1 MFRHAELVHWMK
13 NPTKKYIPPSVDI
26 DLTNICDQ
34 DCYYCNSA
42 SFRKEH
48 PTQKKFED
56 YISLL
61 DKLSTWRQH
70 SPDSFG
76 TLHTIIFVGGGEP
89 TLFNR
94 YERVIEHAV
103 DLGFLTSLTTN
114 GSKLNKLAENID
126 HDKLRKMGWIG
137 VDVDA
142 GSEELYEFIRKSKTK
157 NMFERV
163 LKNIRMLTD
172 IGANVDLKILLSEHN
187 IDDQSL
193 HNIFVMAKDL
203 NVRQIYFRPVTDNG
217 SSFPIQDFIT
227 KLEELSDQYQ
237 VKSKFNTKKDIPRN
251 YNRCH
256 QMFQYPS
263 FCADGKI
270 YTCCENKGIK
280 RFDLGSWDQDDFRDL
295 WLSEKHMSIYNSI
308 NTNFCPPCRSHH
320 HNIAIQDIIDNPDKI
335 ETLHC

>member
-1 MFRHAELVHWMK
+1 MF
-13 NPTKKYIPPSVDI
+13 
-26 DLTNICDQ
+26 
-34 DCYYCNSA
+34 
-42 SFRKEH
+42 
-48 PTQKKFED
+48 
-56 YISLL
+56 
-61 DKLSTWRQH
+61 
-70 SPDSFG
+70 
-76 TLHTIIFVGGGEP
+76 
-89 TLFNR
+89 
-94 YERVIEHAV
+94 
-103 DLGFLTSLTTN
+103 
-114 GSKLNKLAENID
+114 
-126 HDKLRKMGWIG
+126 
-137 VDVDA
+137 
-142 GSEELYEFIRKSKTK
+142 
-157 NMFERV
+157 
-163 LKNIRMLTD
+163 
-172 IGANVDLKILLSEHN
+172 
-187 IDDQSL
+187 
-193 HNIFVMAKDL
+193 
-203 NVRQIYFRPVTDNG
+203 
-217 SSFPIQDFIT
+217 SFPIQDFIT